1 MSIIIDLIILAI
13 ILLCVILGYKKGLT
27 KCIIKILSFVIALA
41 VAFVLFKPI
50 STLIIKNTTIDD
62 NIKNSI
68 INLVQND
75 VEENGK
81 VSEESNL
88 PQSMIEHIN
97 ESIQN
102 SVNETKMT
110 VVNTVATEIS
120 TGIVN
125 VCVAI
130 GLFIVARIAL
140 IFVSALSSIITDL
153 PLIKQFDKAG
163 GLIYGIV
170 KSLLI
175 IFIIFAVISFISPM
189 IENSGI
195 ITAINK
201 SILGS
206 VLYNNN
212 LLLKIIL

>member
-62 NIKNSI
+62 NIRNSI
-68 INLVQND
+68 VNLVQDD

-81 VSEESNL
+81 ISEETNL
-88 PQSMIEHIN
+88 PKSMVEHIN

-120 TGIVN
+120 TGVVN

-130 GLFIVARIAL
+130 GLFIIARIAL

-163 GLIYGIV
+163 GLIYGLV

-189 IENSGI
+189 IESSGI
-195 ITAINK
+195 IEAINK
-201 SILGS
+201 SIVGS

>member
-62 NIKNSI
+62 NIRNSI
-68 INLVQND
+68 INLVQDD

-81 VSEESNL
+81 ISEESNL

-120 TGIVN
+120 VGVVN

-130 GLFIVARIAL
+130 GLFIIARIAL

-163 GLIYGIV
+163 GLIYGLV

-175 IFIIFAVISFISPM
+175 IFIIFAIISFISPM
-189 IENSGI
+189 IESSGI
-195 ITAINK
+195 IEAINK
-201 SILGS
+201 SIVGS

-212 LLLKIIL
+212 LLLKIVL

>member
-62 NIKNSI
+62 NIRNSI
-68 INLVQND
+68 INLVQD
-75 VEENGK
+75 DIEENGK
-81 VSEESNL
+81 ISEETNL
-88 PQSMIEHIN
+88 PKSMVEHIN

-120 TGIVN
+120 TGVVN

-130 GLFIVARIAL
+130 GLFIIARIAL

-163 GLIYGIV
+163 GLIYGLV

-189 IENSGI
+189 IESSGI
-195 ITAINK
+195 IEAINK
-201 SILGS
+201 SIVGS

>member
-62 NIKNSI
+62 NIRNSI
-68 INLVQND
+68 VNLVQDD

-81 VSEESNL
+81 ISEETNL
-88 PQSMIEHIN
+88 PKSMVEHIN

-102 SVNETKMT
+102 SVSETKMT

-120 TGIVN
+120 TGVVN

-130 GLFIVARIAL
+130 GLFIIARIAL

-163 GLIYGIV
+163 GLIYGLV

-189 IENSGI
+189 IESSGI
-195 ITAINK
+195 IEAINK
-201 SILGS
+201 SIVGS

>member
-62 NIKNSI
+62 NIRNSI
-68 INLVQND
+68 INLVQD
-75 VEENGK
+75 DIEENGK
-81 VSEESNL
+81 ISEKTNL
-88 PQSMIEHIN
+88 PKSMVEHIN

-120 TGIVN
+120 TGVVN

-130 GLFIVARIAL
+130 GLFIIARIAL

-163 GLIYGIV
+163 GLIYGLV

-189 IENSGI
+189 IESSGI
-195 ITAINK
+195 IEAINK
-201 SILGS
+201 SIVGS

>member
-1 MSIIIDLIILAI
+1 MSIIIDLIVLAI

-62 NIKNSI
+62 NIRTSI
-68 INLVQND
+68 VNLVQDD

-81 VSEESNL
+81 ISEETNL
-88 PQSMIEHIN
+88 PKSMVEHIN

-120 TGIVN
+120 TGVVN

-130 GLFIVARIAL
+130 GLFIIARIAL

-163 GLIYGIV
+163 GLIYGLV

-189 IENSGI
+189 IESSGI
-195 ITAINK
+195 IEAINK
-201 SILGS
+201 SIVGS